1 MSKYIVTGGN
11 SLCGKIKIQGAK
23 NAALPILAASLLCDE
38 KCEIHN
44 CPDISDVKVTVEILN
59 YLGCRATFEN
69 GTVSVNPT
77 YTDKS
82 DIPENLMRKMRSSVV
97 FMGAIL
103 GKMKTA
109 KCSYPGGCEI
119 GSRPIDLHLK
129 AFREMGV
136 KVEEDGGFINCCADK
151 FQPAKIMLT
160 IPSVGAT
167 ENIMLLACKSEGRT
181 VIVNAAREP
190 EIVDLQNFLNAMGAK
205 ISGAGK
211 SSIEIE
217 GVKKLHGVNYSVI
230 PDRIAAATAMFALL
244 SAGGSAEITHINT
257 DHVDSII
264 SVVRECGAKVECK
277 GKSALKVQCT
287 KRIKSPESLI
297 QTMPYPGFPTDAQSQ
312 LMASLA
318 TADGTGVIKETIFEN
333 RFNVASELMKMGAD
347 ITVLDCSAVIR
358 GVKRLHGAP
367 VAAPDLRGG
376 AALVVAALGAEGIT
390 EIDNTNY
397 IDRGYENLEK
407 TFCTL
412 GADIKRCEDN

>member
-1 MSKYIVTGGN
+1 MSKYIITGGN
-11 SLCGKIKIQGAK
+11 TLCGKIKMQGSK
-23 NAALPILAASLLCDE
+23 NAALPILAAAMLCDE

-59 YLGCRATFEN
+59 HLGCKAVFEN
-69 GTVSVNPT
+69 GTVFVDSSCA
-77 YTDKS
+77 DKF

-103 GKMKTA
+103 GRMKKA

-136 KVEEDGGFINCCADK
+136 EVAESGGFINCNIENSK
-151 FQPAKIMLT
+151 PAKIILT

-167 ENIMLLACKSEGRT
+167 ENIMLLACKLEGKT

-190 EIVDLQNFLNAMGAK
+190 EIVDLQNFLNSMGAK

-217 GVKKLHGVNYSVI
+217 GVKKLSGSCYSVI
-230 PDRIAAATAMFALL
+230 PDRIAAATAMFAVV

-257 DHVDSII
+257 EHVDSII
-264 SVVRECGAKVECK
+264 SVVRECGARVECAS
-277 GKSALKVQCT
+277 KSVLKVTCT
-287 KRIKSPESLI
+287 KRPKALHSLV

-312 LMASLA
+312 LMAALTVSE
-318 TADGTGVIKETIFEN
+318 GTSVIKETIFEN
-333 RFNVASELMKMGAD
+333 RFNVASELVKMGAD
-347 ITVLDCSAVIR
+347 ITVLDCSAVIK
-358 GVKRLHGAP
+358 GVKRLCGAP
-367 VAAPDLRGG
+367 VVAPDLRGG
-376 AALVVAALGAEGIT
+376 AALVIAALGAEGVT
-390 EIDNTNY
+390 EISNIKY
-397 IDRGYENLEK
+397 IERGYENLENAL
-407 TFCTL
+407 C
-412 GADIKRCEDN
+412 GIGVDIKRADI